1 MKRKEILE
9 VAIKTVTEDRNNSYG
24 EPEDN
29 FNLIASLWENYLNAG
44 QDPEDCRIE
53 ITAEDVARMM
63 ILLKVARGATGR
75 GSIDTWIDIC
85 GYSSCGGE
93 IESKH
98 TVTAPNKTA
107 EAETSWTGNL
117 TMEERLETIMASPI
131 KASKGGHERC

>member
-53 ITAEDVARMM
+53 ITA
-63 ILLKVARGATGR
+63 
-75 GSIDTWIDIC
+75 
-85 GYSSCGGE
+85 
-93 IESKH
+93 
-98 TVTAPNKTA
+98 
-107 EAETSWTGNL
+107 
-117 TMEERLETIMASPI
+117 
-131 KASKGGHERC
+131 